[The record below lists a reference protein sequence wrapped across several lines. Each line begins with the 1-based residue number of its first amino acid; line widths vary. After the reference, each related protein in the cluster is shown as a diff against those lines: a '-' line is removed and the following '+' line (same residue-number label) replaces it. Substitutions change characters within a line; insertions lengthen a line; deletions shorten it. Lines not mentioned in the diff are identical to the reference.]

1 MTDSTTTTQVNNS
14 TTSNNSNTANTPIE
28 FSGSSLFDLHNQ
40 VAVVTGAA
48 SGLGADAARAY
59 ASAGAA
65 VALLDVNETGLE
77 ALRAELE
84 GKGASVIAI
93 RTDVSVESEV
103 RDAIRET
110 TEKLGDISI
119 VLNDAGVF
127 ARDSAETFEDDE
139 WDHVFAVNLKSILH
153 TTRYVIDGFKRRGW
167 GKIVNI
173 SSVNA
178 FYADSDERYVR
189 DSYYSSKAAVLG
201 LTRALA
207 ARYAK
212 YGVTVNAIC
221 PGLFKTGITAN
232 NFEAPSFAETY
243 EKINPS
249 GRYGRNGEL
258 NGTVLYLSSHAS
270 DYVQGQYV
278 IVDGGLALL

>member
-1 MTDSTTTTQVNNS
+1 MTNPNHS
-14 TTSNNSNTANTPIE
+14 A
-28 FSGSSLFDLHNQ
+28 LFDLTGE

-59 ASAGAA
+59 ADAGAA
-65 VALLDVNETGLE
+65 VALLDVNEDGLD
-77 ALRAELE
+77 AVRAELE
-84 GKGASVIAI
+84 AKGASVTAI
-93 RTDVSVESEV
+93 RTDVSSESEV
-103 RDAIRET
+103 RDAIAAVT
-110 TEKLGDISI
+110 NKLGEISI
-119 VLNDAGVF
+119 VFNDAGIF
-127 ARDSAETFEDDE
+127 ARDSAETFSDDE

-153 TTRYVIDGFKRRGW
+153 TTKYVIDGFKRRGW
-167 GKIVNI
+167 GKIVNV

-178 FYADSDERYVR
+178 FYVDSDERYVR
-189 DSYYSSKAAVLG
+189 DSYYSSKAAILG

-232 NFEAPSFAETY
+232 NFEEPGFGETY
-243 EKINPS
+243 AKINPS
-249 GRYGRNGEL
+249 GRYGQPGEL

-278 IVDGGLALL
+278 IVDGGLSLL